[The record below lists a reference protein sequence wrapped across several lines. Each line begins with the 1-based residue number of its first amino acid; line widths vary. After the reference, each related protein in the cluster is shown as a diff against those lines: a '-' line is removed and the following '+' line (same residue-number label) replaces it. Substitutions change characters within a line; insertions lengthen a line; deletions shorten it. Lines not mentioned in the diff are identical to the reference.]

1 MLNKEQ
7 AKEKLKKLVLDFN
20 NNPDYYKKL
29 SEADVEDKLVNELFV
44 NILGWDKKDYEK
56 RAKARRGDKSGSAD
70 YAFKINDRIVFF
82 LEVKKVTIPLE
93 KEADEQVI
101 LYSLSKKVP
110 LAISTNFQ
118 QMNIFCVE
126 QENAVKNVFR
136 TFKEP
141 EDYVTNFSDFLFLS
155 KESFEQGLLLK
166 KAEDEGRLKKR
177 VSIDK
182 VLLEDFWRV
191 RTLIANDIEKN
202 KSGKYNIN
210 EKDEIVQR
218 ILDRLIF
225 IRRCEDIGI
234 NPENQTLQEIK
245 HIAESRAYSQLKALF
260 TYL

>member
-7 AKEKLKKLVLDFN
+7 AKEKLKNLVKDFK

-56 RAKARRGDKSGSAD
+56 RVKARRGDKGGSAD

-82 LEVKKVTIPLE
+82 LEVKKVTIPLD

-126 QENAVKNVFR
+126 QENAIQNVFR
-136 TFKEP
+136 
-141 EDYVTNFSDFLFLS
+141 NF
-155 KESFEQGLLLK
+155 
-166 KAEDEGRLKKR
+166 
-177 VSIDK
+177 
-182 VLLEDFWRV
+182 VLV
-191 RTLIANDIEKN
+191 
-202 KSGKYNIN
+202 
-210 EKDEIVQR
+210 
-218 ILDRLIF
+218 
-225 IRRCEDIGI
+225 
-234 NPENQTLQEIK
+234 
-245 HIAESRAYSQLKALF
+245 
-260 TYL
+260 